1 MNLIALEIP
10 EDPALL
16 PGWLEEHLVSTDL
29 AALVAELEAVHG
41 QHGGEPVPSLDQVL
55 HGQRDALLARGLKT
69 LPGDRLRALLC
80 RPRLLLDLQ
89 ELLLASG
96 GPHWLDRAARAVEHA
111 QAVERGWGRLKASL
125 RDQPVSGGTLPPS
138 RLASEIQRPP
148 RTSLLRWAATLA
160 TAAAVLLGVF
170 LVEQARVARQAQSAL
185 IASRW
190 GWNRPGALPQ
200 DLGPGAYLN
209 RIADAAAEW
218 FNQRPEGPIDLARRL
233 GELRQG
239 CSVLILSPHKPLSAQ
254 DRTWLVEKC
263 RAWAAKLDAHLVSLE
278 GGAAAA
284 KGADEADATVDK
296 LIKALRERASALAS
310 SKAIS

>member
-1 MNLIALEIP
+1 MGLE
-10 EDPALL
+10 
-16 PGWLEEHLVSTDL
+16 
-29 AALVAELEAVHG
+29 
-41 QHGGEPVPSLDQVL
+41 
-55 HGQRDALLARGLKT
+55 
-69 LPGDRLRALLC
+69 
-80 RPRLLLDLQ
+80 
-89 ELLLASG
+89 
-96 GPHWLDRAARAVEHA
+96 
-111 QAVERGWGRLKASL
+111 
-125 RDQPVSGGTLPPS
+125 PS
-138 RLASEIQRPP
+138 R
-148 RTSLLRWAATLA
+148 
-160 TAAAVLLGVF
+160 
-170 LVEQARVARQAQSAL
+170 
-185 IASRW
+185 
-190 GWNRPGALPQ
+190 ALPQ

-278 GGAAAA
+278 GGTAAP
-284 KGADEADATVDK
+284 KVRDEADATVDK